1 MTVLFAST
9 IGLGAYL
16 VFVVQPQV
24 GKLVLPLLG
33 GTPAVWNTCIVFFQ
47 LALLAGYLY
56 AHVIG
61 RLGLRAQAAVHLSLM
76 LMAAVV
82 LPMTIGADVNPSIEH
97 PASWLFWLLLV
108 RVGAPFFAL
117 SATAPLVQRWLSY
130 TTHPHASDP
139 YFLYAASNAGSLL
152 ALLTYPVVIEPRLA
166 LGAQSRWWATGY
178 AVLVMLMAALAFVT
192 WRHRRPITLPS
203 FASQQLSD
211 APEPL
216 TLKRRLRWIALAAV
230 PASLMLSVTTYLTTD
245 VAAVPLLWVLPLS
258 IYLLTFIF
266 AFAKRPPLPHRWMCM
281 LLPIV
286 VLVPILTMSLSLTAS
301 WWALMLGH
309 LSALFVAAMVCHGE
323 LARDRPPVERLTEFY
338 LLMSVGG
345 AVGGLLNALVAP
357 LVFTSVLEYPIG
369 LLAACLLRPDAVN
382 LIAHPSRWPRDL
394 TWAAIALAAGVAA
407 GWIADSLGIPHA
419 YGAALGLP
427 VLLAIT
433 QWPRARRYALLLA
446 AAFAAV
452 QIHLR
457 PLEPALAV
465 DRGFFG
471 VVKVIAMEDG
481 KYHALMHGN
490 ILHGLQ
496 PVAPPPPGSRLR
508 PVSYYAPV
516 RQIFDAQPVTPGTSG
531 KPPRSRVGVVGLGI
545 GTLIACGEPHEFWR
559 FYEINPAVVDMA
571 RDTRLFRYLAD
582 TPVPYDVVIGEGRLA
597 LMREPA
603 HGFDVLILDAFTS
616 DAIPMHLMTRE
627 AMSLY
632 FDKLARRGLV
642 LLNISN
648 RYVELAPVL
657 GAIAGDLGLEGR
669 WRTYMPS
676 AAEEKEGILQ
686 STWVVL
692 ARDAEALGTVASDP
706 DWQPLPQTGLRTWTD
721 SYSSLLAVIK
731 WTR

>member
-1 MTVLFAST
+1 
-9 IGLGAYL
+9 
-16 VFVVQPQV
+16 
-24 GKLVLPLLG
+24 
-33 GTPAVWNTCIVFFQ
+33 
-47 LALLAGYLY
+47 
-56 AHVIG
+56 
-61 RLGLRAQAAVHLSLM
+61 
-76 LMAAVV
+76 
-82 LPMTIGADVNPSIEH
+82 
-97 PASWLFWLLLV
+97 
-108 RVGAPFFAL
+108 
-117 SATAPLVQRWLSY
+117 
-130 TTHPHASDP
+130 
-139 YFLYAASNAGSLL
+139 
-152 ALLTYPVVIEPRLA
+152 
-166 LGAQSRWWATGY
+166 
-178 AVLVMLMAALAFVT
+178 
-192 WRHRRPITLPS
+192 
-203 FASQQLSD
+203 
-211 APEPL
+211 
-216 TLKRRLRWIALAAV
+216 
-230 PASLMLSVTTYLTTD
+230 
-245 VAAVPLLWVLPLS
+245 
-258 IYLLTFIF
+258 
-266 AFAKRPPLPHRWMCM
+266 M

-286 VLVPILTMSLSLTAS
+286 VLVPLLTMSLSLTAS

-323 LARDRPPVERLTEFY
+323 LARDRPSVERLTEFY

-394 TWAAIALAAGVAA
+394 AWGAVALAAGVAA

-446 AAFAAV
+446 AAFVAV

-496 PVAPPPPGSRLR
+496 PVAPPPPGARQR

-516 RQIFDAQPVTPGTSG
+516 RQIFDAQPSTPGT
-531 KPPRSRVGVVGLGI
+531 PARSRVGVVGLGI

-571 RDTRLFRYLAD
+571 RDTRLFRYLTD
-582 TPVPYDVVIGEGRLA
+582 TPVPHDVVIGEGRLA

-632 FDKLARRGLV
+632 FDKLAPQRPGAAQHLEPLRRARARARRDCGRPRSRRPV
-642 LLNISN
+642 ADVSADA
-648 RYVELAPVL
+648 RRRRRKGFCSPRGWCWRAAP
-657 GAIAGDLGLEGR
+657 GRWGR
-669 WRTYMPS
+669 WRATPTGS
-676 AAEEKEGILQ
+676 RCRGPGCEPGPTAI
-686 STWVVL
+686 
-692 ARDAEALGTVASDP
+692 RAS
-706 DWQPLPQTGLRTWTD
+706 WR
-721 SYSSLLAVIK
+721 
-731 WTR
+731 

>member
-1 MTVLFAST
+1 MTVLFAAT

-76 LMAAVV
+76 LVAAVV
-82 LPMTIGADVNPSIEH
+82 LPMTIGADVNPSIDH

-178 AVLVMLMAALAFVT
+178 ALLVMLMAALALVT
-192 WRHRRPITLPS
+192 WRHRRPSLILSSTQPR
-203 FASQQLSD
+203 QPQNQPDPQLQAH

-266 AFAKRPPLPHRWMCM
+266 AFAKRPPLPHKWMCIA
-281 LLPIV
+281 LPIV

-323 LARDRPPVERLTEFY
+323 LARDRPSVERLTEFY

-345 AVGGLLNALVAP
+345 AAGGLLNALVAP

-382 LIAHPSRWPRDL
+382 LITRPSRWSRDIA
-394 TWAAIALAAGVAA
+394 WGAVALAAGLAA
-407 GWIADSLGIPHA
+407 GWLAD
-419 YGAALGLP
+419 ALASRTPTARRSVCRCCSRSRSG
-427 VLLAIT
+427 
-433 QWPRARRYALLLA
+433 RAR
-446 AAFAAV
+446 
-452 QIHLR
+452 
-457 PLEPALAV
+457 
-465 DRGFFG
+465 G
-471 VVKVIAMEDG
+471 VTRCC
-481 KYHALMHGN
+481 
-490 ILHGLQ
+490 
-496 PVAPPPPGSRLR
+496 SRR
-508 PVSYYAPV
+508 RSWRCRFTSV
-516 RQIFDAQPVTPGTSG
+516 RSNR
-531 KPPRSRVGVVGLGI
+531 RSRS
-545 GTLIACGEPHEFWR
+545 IA
-559 FYEINPAVVDMA
+559 A
-571 RDTRLFRYLAD
+571 
-582 TPVPYDVVIGEGRLA
+582 
-597 LMREPA
+597 
-603 HGFDVLILDAFTS
+603 S
-616 DAIPMHLMTRE
+616 
-627 AMSLY
+627 
-632 FDKLARRGLV
+632 
-642 LLNISN
+642 
-648 RYVELAPVL
+648 
-657 GAIAGDLGLEGR
+657 
-669 WRTYMPS
+669 S
-676 AAEEKEGILQ
+676 AW
-686 STWVVL
+686 S
-692 ARDAEALGTVASDP
+692 R
-706 DWQPLPQTGLRTWTD
+706 
-721 SYSSLLAVIK
+721 
-731 WTR
+731 